1 MTRIQP
7 TFLEENGKAKFVVFN
22 MKDYAAIKKALEDA
36 EDARILDEAKRRG
49 AGKPR
54 IPHSEILV
62 EFGLSRLIGTAQ
74 KMSKGKPNLPFAKM
88 KRLPADSRKST
99 RRKSAPPSTN

>member
-1 MTRIQP
+1 MTKIKP

-22 MKDYAAIKKALEDA
+22 MKDYAAIKEALEDA

-54 IPHSEILV
+54 IPHSEILE
-62 EFGLSRLIGTAQ
+62 EFGLSRLMGAGR
-74 KMSKGKPNLPFAKM
+74 KMDKGKLNIPFAKV
-88 KRLPADSRKST
+88 KRQLVVSRKST
-99 RRKSAPPSTN
+99 RREPARSSR